1 MQRAS
6 GLGRAWIIALGT
18 TIPIDENSRFLA
30 LLIFYVDAKAGLA
43 AMVFA
48 RRGGIRGNVGVFGG
62 FYRLWT
68 RANGVTLGATLASCP
83 TSKESVMAVSGL
95 SGIESM
101 LQQMRTV
108 VSKAETGN
116 LAAGE
121 MVGQPDGFAAELQRS
136 IRRVTAAQNASSAQ
150 ARAFEMGAPDIS
162 LNDVIIDMQKASLG
176 FQTAV
181 QVRNKLVAAYKE
193 ISSMAV

>member
-1 MQRAS
+1 
-6 GLGRAWIIALGT
+6 
-18 TIPIDENSRFLA
+18 
-30 LLIFYVDAKAGLA
+30 
-43 AMVFA
+43 
-48 RRGGIRGNVGVFGG
+48 
-62 FYRLWT
+62 
-68 RANGVTLGATLASCP
+68 
-83 TSKESVMAVSGL
+83 MAVSGL

-121 MVGQPDGFAAELQRS
+121 MVGRPDGFAAELQRS

-150 ARAFEMGAPDIS
+150 AKAFEMGAPDIS

>member
-1 MQRAS
+1 
-6 GLGRAWIIALGT
+6 
-18 TIPIDENSRFLA
+18 
-30 LLIFYVDAKAGLA
+30 
-43 AMVFA
+43 
-48 RRGGIRGNVGVFGG
+48 
-62 FYRLWT
+62 
-68 RANGVTLGATLASCP
+68 
-83 TSKESVMAVSGL
+83 MAVSGL

-101 LQQMRTV
+101 LQQMRAV

-121 MVGQPDGFAAELQRS
+121 AVQPDGFAAELQRS
-136 IRRVTAAQNASSAQ
+136 IRRVTSAQNAATAQ
-150 ARAFEMGAPDIS
+150 AKAFELGAPDIS
-162 LNDVIIDMQKASLG
+162 LNDVMIDLQKASIG

>member
-1 MQRAS
+1 
-6 GLGRAWIIALGT
+6 
-18 TIPIDENSRFLA
+18 
-30 LLIFYVDAKAGLA
+30 
-43 AMVFA
+43 
-48 RRGGIRGNVGVFGG
+48 
-62 FYRLWT
+62 
-68 RANGVTLGATLASCP
+68 
-83 TSKESVMAVSGL
+83 MAVSGL
-95 SGIESM
+95 NGIESM

-116 LAAGE
+116 LAGGE
-121 MVGQPDGFAAELQRS
+121 SVGQPDGFAAELQRS
-136 IRRVTAAQNASSAQ
+136 IRRVTSAQNASSAQ
-150 ARAFEMGAPDIS
+150 AKAFEMGAPDIS

>member
-6 GLGRAWIIALGT
+6 GLGRAWIIAVGT
-18 TIPIDENSRFLA
+18 TIPIDENSGFLA
-30 LLIFYVDAKAGLA
+30 LLIFYVDTKAGLA
-43 AMVFA
+43 AMLFC
-48 RRGGIRGNVGVFGG
+48 RGGGIRGNVGVFGG

-68 RANGVTLGATLASCP
+68 CANGVTLCATLASCP

-136 IRRVTAAQNASSAQ
+136 IRRVTSAQNASSAQ